1 MIDDRT
7 VYHLLDQLACE
18 VLRRMMHDG
27 KTLEEIDDDLVFL
40 RKVDRSALYERIV
53 ERFLVDMDE
62 EEAEARAIV
71 AHLRTLKRRK
81 RPQPTHPPAPI
92 IPFLH

>member
-1 MIDDRT
+1 MIDDGT
-7 VYHLLDQLACE
+7 VYRLLDQLACE
-18 VLRRMMHDG
+18 VFREMDDG

-40 RKVDRSALYERIV
+40 RKVDRIALYERIV
-53 ERFLVDMDE
+53 ERFMEDAEDE
-62 EEAEARAIV
+62 EVSRAIV

-92 IPFLH
+92 PFLH